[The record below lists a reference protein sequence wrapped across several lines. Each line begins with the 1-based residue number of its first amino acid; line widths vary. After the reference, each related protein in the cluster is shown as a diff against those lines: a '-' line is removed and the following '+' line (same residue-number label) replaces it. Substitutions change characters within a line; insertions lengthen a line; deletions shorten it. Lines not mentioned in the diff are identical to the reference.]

1 MAYRLA
7 ISEWCPMLAPRRI
20 PTKVGWSAPTWAGL
34 CALINEARQRNG
46 RKPLSY
52 LNPLIYPLIGG
63 NCFRDV
69 LTGSNGAYSC
79 GSGYDLVTGIGS
91 PDLKQLVAKLA

>member
-1 MAYRLA
+1 LERAYL
-7 ISEWCPMLAPRRI
+7 
-20 PTKVGWSAPTWAGL
+20 AGL
-34 CALINEARQRNG
+34 CALINEARQNNH
-46 RKPLSY
+46 KTQLPY
-52 LNPLIYPLIGG
+52 FNPLIYPMIGS

-79 GSGYDLVTGIGS
+79 GPGCDLVTGIGS